1 MPLFSV
7 LIDGVLLYL
16 EAVDTPN
23 FFTQRAS
30 SVAYVGEKSD
40 SNVCAL
46 WVMYLQLHAVPD
58 VSTRGGGNTWDIN
71 NIERFHE
78 GFIKRFLPAILSC
91 VEGSHG
97 IHTTALLIAYVSYF
111 VIEILE

>member
-1 MPLFSV
+1 MPLFPA
-7 LIDGVLLYL
+7 LIDEVLLYL
-16 EAVDTPN
+16 EAVNTPD
-23 FFTQRAS
+23 FFTRRAS
-30 SVAYVGEKSD
+30 CGAYLGEKFD
-40 SNVCAL
+40 SNVCTF
-46 WVMYLQLHAVPD
+46 WVMYLQLHAIPD

-91 VEGSHG
+91 VEGRHG